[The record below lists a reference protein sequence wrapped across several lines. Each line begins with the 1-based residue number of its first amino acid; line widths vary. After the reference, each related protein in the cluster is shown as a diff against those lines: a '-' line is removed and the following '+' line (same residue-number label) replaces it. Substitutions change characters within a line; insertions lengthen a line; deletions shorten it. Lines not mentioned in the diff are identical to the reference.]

1 RTEAAQHH
9 AGAFVPHELVHAP
22 VARVE
27 RVERRGLVRERGLT
41 PVVLPGPEV
50 GELLVAQAPSGYDGV
65 GVPALVTVTHRVDD
79 GECARERS
87 RALRCCRND
96 DRRRVNAA
104 RELCPRH
111 ARLDTT
117 RDGLLEERAEL
128 LDRLGIA

>member
-1 RTEAAQHH
+1 RDRPLRQLAYCSGRLALCGKVGDVVEGRREVVVRTEAAQHH

-87 RALRCCRND
+87 
-96 DRRRVNAA
+96 
-104 RELCPRH
+104 
-111 ARLDTT
+111 
-117 RDGLLEERAEL
+117 
-128 LDRLGIA
+128 